1 MARRLTLKISKGVK
15 GGKPFYW
22 VYCPARLAA
31 DGKARVVSFRRRADA
46 EVYRGELFAAWQNLA
61 PSPLPPAAQED
72 ARRALAL
79 LEEAGLRL
87 SLSAVVEQALPL
99 LSRAR
104 RISVAQLV
112 EEYAAIK
119 EASWRPLSAR
129 NFRSAARRLMEAFGE
144 KDAAEVSTADLERWL
159 SECFPAVS
167 SQEHAVRTLNA
178 VFAYAL
184 RQKLIVENPF
194 ALLEKRRVKR
204 DKAIDVLSPAEARR
218 LMEVAPEDCKVAYAL
233 LLFAGL
239 RPKELTR
246 LCWGNVRG
254 GFVHVSADIAK
265 TRQVRN
271 VELNATLA
279 AWLRVF
285 RPAAAGDFD
294 RVVPANWVRKDKA
307 TRAAAGIADR
317 PDVCRHSYA
326 TYYLAAYGAVDALK
340 ANMGHSRG
348 SEVLFVH
355 YRAAATPEQA
365 AQFWDVLPMVRA
377 VEDSSVV

>member
-1 MARRLTLKISKGVK
+1 MKISKGVK
-15 GGKPFYW
+15 GGKPFYYI
-22 VYCPARLAA
+22 YCPARLAA

-61 PSPLPPAAQED
+61 PSPLSPAAQED

-79 LEEAGLRL
+79 LEEAGMRL
-87 SLSAVVEQALPL
+87 SLAAVVEQALPL

-104 RISVAQLV
+104 RVSVAQLV
-112 EEYAAIK
+112 EEYVALK
-119 EASWRPLSAR
+119 ESSWRPLSAR
-129 NFRSAARRLMEAFGE
+129 NFRSAARRLLDAFGE
-144 KDAAEVSTADLERWL
+144 LDAAEVSTQALEGWL
-159 SECFPAVS
+159 RVAFPAVS
-167 SQEHAVRTLNA
+167 SQEHAVRTLNG

-184 RQKLIVENPF
+184 RQKLIAENPF

-204 DKAIDVLSPAEARR
+204 DRKIDVLSPDEARR
-218 LMEVAPEDCKVAYAL
+218 LLAVAPDDCKVAYAL

-246 LCWGNVRG
+246 LCWGDVRD
-254 GFVHVSADIAK
+254 GFVHVTADIAK

-271 VELNATLA
+271 VEVNGTLA
-279 AWLRVF
+279 AWIRAF
-285 RPAAAGDFD
+285 RPRAAGDFD

-307 TRAAAGIADR
+307 ARAAAGIADR

-355 YRAAATPEQA
+355 YRAAATPELA
-365 AQFWDVLPMVRA
+365 AQFWDVLPMGCA
-377 VEDSSVV
+377 EGGGSVV